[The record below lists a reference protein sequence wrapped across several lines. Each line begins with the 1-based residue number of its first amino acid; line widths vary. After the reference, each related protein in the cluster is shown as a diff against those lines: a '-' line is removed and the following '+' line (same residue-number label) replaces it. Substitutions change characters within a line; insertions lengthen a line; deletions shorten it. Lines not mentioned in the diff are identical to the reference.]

1 MIEQKLTRARVVF
14 NVWYC
19 YSSAGLYFVGLLSCP
34 LVVSIKPF
42 PVCTVYTVAK
52 TPGFS
57 EMQQTKR
64 YL

>member
-1 MIEQKLTRARVVF
+1 MD
-14 NVWYC
+14 
-19 YSSAGLYFVGLLSCP
+19 AGLPMLP
-34 LVVSIKPF
+34 LVSSMPM
-42 PVCTVYTVAK
+42 PSYAEYTVAK

>member
-1 MIEQKLTRARVVF
+1 
-14 NVWYC
+14 
-19 YSSAGLYFVGLLSCP
+19 LYDPRRISMVEKRKTL
-34 LVVSIKPF
+34 
-42 PVCTVYTVAK
+42 VYTVAK

>member
-1 MIEQKLTRARVVF
+1 MCTTLKERYRE
-14 NVWYC
+14 
-19 YSSAGLYFVGLLSCP
+19 
-34 LVVSIKPF
+34 VSDAIF
-42 PVCTVYTVAK
+42 FFYLINFMYIVAK